1 MMIRTVIAGIL
12 IVFGLFLFLVEIIG
26 VYKFSFILNRMHAA
40 AIGDTLAMMSC
51 ILGLIVYSGFNFT
64 SLKLCLVI
72 VFLFFTSPVSSHL
85 ITNLEV
91 ETNEKASTH
100 YEQVWVDDGKTVEE
114 ALEDKKRTEEENGN
128 H

>member
-1 MMIRTVIAGIL
+1 MIRTVIAAAFI
-12 IVFGLFLFLVEIIG
+12 IFGLLLFIIQMIG
-26 VYKFSFILNRMHAA
+26 VYKFNFVMNRMHAA

-51 ILGLIVYSGFNFT
+51 LIGLVIYSGLNFT
-64 SLKLCLVI
+64 SLKLLLVI
-72 VFLFFTSPVSSHL
+72 VFMCFTSPVSSHL

-100 YEQVWVDDGKTVEE
+100 YEETWVDDGKTVEE
-114 ALEDKKRTEEENGN
+114 ALDEKKEAEYGN